1 MEVGRLKNHILC
13 CLVCAR
19 TLTTEYTGNTHWLFC
34 VADGKVVLAE
44 SMLNAVEGNE
54 WLTCVIVLDNDLVAL
69 HHISVEAVERLAVS
83 HHYVVGDIND
93 VVDWTKTDYCE
104 LFLEPLR

>member
-1 MEVGRLKNHILC
+1 
-13 CLVCAR
+13 
-19 TLTTEYTGNTHWLFC
+19 
-34 VADGKVVLAE
+34 
-44 SMLNAVEGNE
+44 MLNAVEGNE

-93 VVDWTKTDYCE
+93 VVDRTKTDYRE